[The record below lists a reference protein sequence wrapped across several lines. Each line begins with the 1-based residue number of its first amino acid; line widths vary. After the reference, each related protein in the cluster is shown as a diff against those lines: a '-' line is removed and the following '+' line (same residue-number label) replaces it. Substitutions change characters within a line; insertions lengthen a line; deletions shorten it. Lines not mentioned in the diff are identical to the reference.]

1 MVFFHYRKDEIN
13 IYESI
18 NESIDDI
25 LSETFFN
32 STYTEDTSSSER
44 G

>member
-1 MVFFHYRKDEIN
+1 MATFENQSID

-25 LSETFFN
+25 LNGILKSYWYKFLPLLN
-32 STYTEDTSSSER
+32 LAK
-44 G
+44 